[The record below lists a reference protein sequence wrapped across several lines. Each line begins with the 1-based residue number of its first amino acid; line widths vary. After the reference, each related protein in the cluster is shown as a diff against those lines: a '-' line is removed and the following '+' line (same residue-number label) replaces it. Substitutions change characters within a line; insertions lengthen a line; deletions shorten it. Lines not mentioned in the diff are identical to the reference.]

1 MRDIDQTLDDALQAE
16 ERDLL
21 RRIGEEPGY
30 LDQALSI
37 FSGKTGWVSALLMV
51 VQGVAFLGGAF
62 MAWRFFQAA
71 DSLSALQWG
80 LPSAVLLLTSL
91 IIKMAMWPT
100 IQANR
105 VIRELRRMEL
115 QMVRRGGV

>member
-115 QMVRRGGV
+115 QMVRRGGA

>member
-62 MAWRFFQAA
+62 MAWKFFQAA
-71 DSLSALQWG
+71 DTLSALRWG
-80 LPSAVLLLTSL
+80 MPSAVLLLTSL

-105 VIRELRRMEL
+105 VIRELRRLEL
-115 QMVRRGGV
+115 QMAHRGGV

>member
-51 VQGVAFLGGAF
+51 VQGVAFLGGAV
-62 MAWRFFQAA
+62 MAWKFFQAT
-71 DSLSALQWG
+71 DSLSAVRWG

-115 QMVRRGGV
+115 QMARRGGV